1 MDIRKFTQRSVEA
14 IQGAQSIAIEHNNQQ
29 VDEEHL
35 LLALLEQEDS
45 LIASLLT
52 RMGKD
57 ADFMRQALVP
67 GGNVSPARIA
77 AAASGEGLASLFN
90 TRLLK
95 DAAALGAAAV
105 DGGTMTAFELAC
117 DNAVMAYM
125 ADAKLTAYGEEPVI
139 AYMAAVESEITTIR
153 MILTGRLAGIE
164 PQVIRERLRDMYA

>member
-57 ADFMRQALVP
+57 ADAFT
-67 GGNVSPARIA
+67 
-77 AAASGEGLASLFN
+77 E
-90 TRLLK
+90 
-95 DAAALGAAAV
+95 AV
-105 DGGTMTAFELAC
+105 R
-117 DNAVMAYM
+117 
-125 ADAKLTAYGEEPVI
+125 
-139 AYMAAVESEITTIR
+139 AAVER
-153 MILTGRLAGIE
+153 R
-164 PQVIRERLRDMYA
+164 PQVTGSGREADRVYITPELDRALNAAEKQAQHMKDEYVSVEHVFLGLMDPPNEAI